1 MTITWKVE
9 ELDRELADGYVYQV
23 HYSVNGD
30 DGTYTSRAVGSIP
43 LEKPETLI
51 PFKDLTEETVIG
63 WVKAS
68 LTKENADAITNVEN
82 ALKNVIAEQKTPTRG
97 KGLPWTT
104 QA

>member
-9 ELDRELADGYVYQV
+9 QLDRELADGYVYQV

-30 DGTYTSRAVGSIP
+30 DGTYTSRAVGSVA
-43 LEKPETLI
+43 LEKPETLV

-68 LTKENADAITNVEN
+68 LTKENADFITNVETSITA
-82 ALKNVIAEQKTPTRG
+82 ALAEQKTPTRG
-97 KGLPWTT
+97 TGVPWEV

>member
-51 PFKDLTEETVIG
+51 PYKDLTEETIIG

-68 LTKENADAITNVEN
+68 LNKR
-82 ALKNVIAEQKTPTRG
+82 KC
-97 KGLPWTT
+97 
-104 QA
+104 

>member
-30 DGTYTSRAVGSIP
+30 DGTYKSRAVGTLA

-51 PFKDLTEETVIG
+51 PFKDLTEETIIG
-63 WVKAS
+63 WVKTA
-68 LTKENADAITNVEN
+68 LTKENADAITNVET

-97 KGLPWTT
+97 TGLPWTA

>member
-9 ELDRELADGYVYQV
+9 QLDRELADGYVYQV

-30 DGTYTSRAVGSIP
+30 DGTYTSRAVGV
-43 LEKPETLI
+43 LGFEKPETLI

-63 WVKAS
+63 WVKDK
-68 LTKENADAITNVEN
+68 LTADNADAITNVE
-82 ALKNVIAEQKTPTRG
+82 AAITAAIAEQKTPTRG
-97 KGLPWTT
+97 QGVPWAT

>member
-30 DGTYTSRAVGSIP
+30 DGTYTSKAVGSLA

-51 PFKDLTEETVIG
+51 PYKDLTEETIIG
-63 WVKAS
+63 WVKAL
-68 LTKENADAITNVEN
+68 LTKENADAITNVET
-82 ALKNVIAEQKTPTRG
+82 ALNTVIAEQKTPTKG
-97 KGLPWTT
+97 KGLPW
-104 QA
+104 